1 MRDGSVRTLSPTISA
16 KTYWAATNPAGG
28 EVLANDW

>member
-1 MRDGSVRTLSPTISA
+1 MRDGSVRISA